1 MLLTP
6 DTWKLLAGIAIFL
19 LGMHF
24 LEEALKS
31 LTGRS
36 FKLFL
41 KKNTTS
47 KPAAITGGAIVT
59 AVLQSSSVV
68 NLMVLAFV
76 GAGVITMHNAL
87 AIMLG
92 SNLGTTVSSW
102 IIVTLGFQLNIESFA
117 LPVIGISGIAMV
129 LVNSD
134 SRWRNWCMF
143 FLGFG
148 FLFFGLSFI
157 RTSIE
162 QTVQQLDL
170 SILNE
175 KPAILFVLAGLLIT
189 SLIQSSSATVAIVL
203 SALHV
208 NAISLFAAM
217 AIVLGSEIGTTVK
230 LILASV
236 KGIAVKRRVALGN
249 LLFNVINASLI
260 FVFLGPVHK
269 LITGIIGIHDDLLAL
284 VFFQTFTNLTGIIIF
299 YPFLGIFGRF
309 LEKRFTGTVNETAYI
324 HKVKVTDTELALLAL
339 EKEARHFIY
348 HVCIFSI
355 SAFDYKMVKRGTF
368 SVSPL
373 FEQEKLPGKYE
384 YIKHLHGE
392 AQTYS
397 IMLQNATADREQ
409 QARIHQLISSFR
421 NSMYAAKNIK
431 DALPD
436 IDQLK
441 KSSND
446 LKFDFY
452 LRTKKRFGDF
462 IEQSVALLDADPNP
476 SNFGQI
482 SSIYS
487 STQESYNKTLRELY
501 RESVLKNVNEVEFST
516 IVNFN
521 REMYTAEKSVVF
533 ALKDY
538 LLRGNEENYFDELPG
553 FIR

>member
-1 MLLTP
+1 MLFTP

-24 LEEALKS
+24 LEKALKS

-41 KKNTTS
+41 KKKTS
-47 KPAAITGGAIVT
+47 NKPAAIAGGAIVT

-68 NLMVLAFV
+68 NLMVLAFA

-102 IIVTLGFQLNIESFA
+102 IIVTLGFKLNIESFA
-117 LPVIGISGIAMV
+117 LPVIGIAGIAMM
-129 LVNSD
+129 LVGKD
-134 SRWRNWCMF
+134 SRWHNWCMF

-175 KPAILFVLAGLLIT
+175 KPAILFLLVGLLIT

-230 LILASV
+230 LVLASV
-236 KGIAVKRRVALGN
+236 KGVAVKKRVALGN
-249 LLFNVINASLI
+249 LLFNVVNALLI
-260 FVFLGPVHK
+260 FIFLGPINK
-269 LITGIIGIHDDLLAL
+269 LITSVIGIHDNLIAL
-284 VFFQTFTNLTGIIIF
+284 IFFQTLTNLTGIIIF
-299 YPFLGIFGRF
+299 YPFLEIFGRF
-309 LEKRFTGTVNETAYI
+309 LEKRFISTDNETAYI
-324 HKVKVTDTELALLAL
+324 HKVKVTDTELAMLAL
-339 EKEARHFIY
+339 EKEAQHFIY
-348 HVCIFSI
+348 HVCIFSLN
-355 SAFDYKMVKRGTF
+355 AFDCKAGKNNPF
-368 SVSPL
+368 SLSPL
-373 FEQEKLPGKYE
+373 FEPEKLPGKYE

-392 AQTYS
+392 VQTYS
-397 IMLQNATADREQ
+397 IRLQNATADKEQ
-409 QARIHQLISSFR
+409 QSRIHQLISSFR

-446 LKFDFY
+446 LKFEFY
-452 LRTKKRFGDF
+452 LRTKKRVGNF
-462 IEQSVALLDADPNP
+462 IERAIALLGADPIP
-476 SNFGQI
+476 SNFEQL

-487 STQESYNKTLRELY
+487 TTQEGYNTTLRELY

-538 LLRGNEENYFDELPG
+538 LLRGNEEDYFDELPG

>member
-1 MLLTP
+1 MLLAP
-6 DTWKLLAGIAIFL
+6 DTWKLLAGISIFL

-41 KKNTTS
+41 KKNTSS
-47 KPAAITGGAIVT
+47 KPAAIAAGAIVT

-102 IIVTLGFQLNIESFA
+102 IIVTLGFQLNIESLA
-117 LPVIGISGIAMV
+117 LPVIGISGIAMM
-129 LVNSD
+129 LVNKD

-170 SILNE
+170 STLNE

-208 NAISLFAAM
+208 NAISVFAAM

-230 LILASV
+230 LILASL
-236 KGIAVKRRVALGN
+236 KGVAVKRRVALGN
-249 LLFNVINASLI
+249 LLFNIINALLI
-260 FVFLGPVHK
+260 FIFLEPIYK
-269 LITGIIGIHDDLLAL
+269 LITSTIGIHDNLVAL

-299 YPFLGIFGRF
+299 YPFLEIFGRF
-309 LEKRFTGTVNETAYI
+309 LEKRFTSTVNETAYI
-324 HKVKVTDTELALLAL
+324 HKVKVTDTELAMLAL
-339 EKEARHFIY
+339 EKEAQHFIY
-348 HVCIFSI
+348 HVCIFSLNV
-355 SAFDYKMVKRGTF
+355 FDYKTTEHKQF
-368 SVSPL
+368 AINPL
-373 FEQEKLPGKYE
+373 FEPQKLPGKYE

-397 IMLQNATADREQ
+397 IQLQDATTGTEQ
-409 QARIHQLISSFR
+409 QYRIHQLISSFR

-436 IDQLK
+436 IEQLK

-452 LRTKKRFGDF
+452 LHTKERVGLFF
-462 IEQSVALLDADPNP
+462 ERAIVLLGSENDPT
-476 SNFGQI
+476 NFQRLT
-482 SSIYS
+482 SIYNA
-487 STQESYNKTLRELY
+487 TQEGYNKTLRELY
-501 RESVLKNVNEVEFST
+501 RESVLRNVNEVEFST

-533 ALKDY
+533 SLKDY

>member
-1 MLLTP
+1 MLITP

-24 LEEALKS
+24 LEEALKR

-41 KKNTTS
+41 KKNTS
-47 KPAAITGGAIVT
+47 GKPAAIAGGAIVT

-76 GAGVITMHNAL
+76 GAGVLTMHNAL

-102 IIVTLGFQLNIESFA
+102 IIVIVGFQLNVESFA
-117 LPVIGISGIAMV
+117 LPVIGISGIAMM
-129 LVNSD
+129 LVDKD
-134 SRWRNWCMF
+134 SRWHKGCTF

-175 KPAILFVLAGLLIT
+175 KPAILFVLAGLIIT

-230 LILASV
+230 LILASL
-236 KGIAVKRRVALGN
+236 KGVAVKKRVALGN
-249 LLFNVINASLI
+249 LLFNVINALLI
-260 FVFLGPVHK
+260 FIFLEPVNK
-269 LITGIIGIHDDLLAL
+269 FITSVISIHDNLLAL

-299 YPFLGIFGRF
+299 YPFLEIFGRF
-309 LEKRFTGTVNETAYI
+309 LEKRFISTDSETAYI
-324 HKVKVTDTELALLAL
+324 HKVKVTDTELAMLAL

-348 HVCIFSI
+348 YVCIFSLN
-355 SAFDYKMVKRGTF
+355 AFDYKARKNDQF
-368 SVSPL
+368 SISPL
-373 FEQEKLPGKYE
+373 FEQEKLAGKYD

-392 AQTYS
+392 VQTYS
-397 IMLQNATADREQ
+397 IRLQNGTADKDQ
-409 QARIHQLISSFR
+409 QSRIHQLIASFR

-436 IDQLK
+436 MDQLK

-446 LKFDFY
+446 LKFYFY
-452 LRTKKRFGDF
+452 LRTKKRVGNFM
-462 IEQSVALLDADPNP
+462 EQAISLLNPDPIP
-476 SNFGQI
+476 SNFEQLG
-482 SSIYS
+482 SMYS
-487 STQESYNKTLRELY
+487 TTQEGYNKTLRELY
-501 RESVLKNVNEVEFST
+501 REGVLKNVNEVEFST

-538 LLRGNEENYFDELPG
+538 LLRGDEENYFDELPG